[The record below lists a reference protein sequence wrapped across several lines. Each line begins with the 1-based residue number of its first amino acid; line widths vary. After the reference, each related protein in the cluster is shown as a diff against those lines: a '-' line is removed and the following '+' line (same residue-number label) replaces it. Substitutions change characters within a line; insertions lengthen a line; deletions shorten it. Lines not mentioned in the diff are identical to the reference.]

1 VSPIFND
8 PTFWVFVSF
17 VIFFL
22 MSGKP
27 IFKAISSA
35 LDKRSDEIRL
45 ELEEAVRL
53 REEAQTIVADYR
65 KKEHES
71 LEEAE
76 RIVEQTKVDAQQMAD
91 RAEADLRDALEK
103 RKTMALQ
110 KIAQAETKAVQ
121 AVQEHVVDIA
131 ISAAKVVVEDQ
142 IAQGNADHLIKLASA
157 DIEKKIH

>member
-1 VSPIFND
+1 MEKS
-8 PTFWVFVSF
+8 
-17 VIFFL
+17 
-22 MSGKP
+22 KP
-27 IFKAISSA
+27 IQANKQSSGTVISLKQGKLPPQA
-35 LDKRSDEIRL
+35 L

-121 AVQEHVVDIA
+121 AVQEHAVDIA